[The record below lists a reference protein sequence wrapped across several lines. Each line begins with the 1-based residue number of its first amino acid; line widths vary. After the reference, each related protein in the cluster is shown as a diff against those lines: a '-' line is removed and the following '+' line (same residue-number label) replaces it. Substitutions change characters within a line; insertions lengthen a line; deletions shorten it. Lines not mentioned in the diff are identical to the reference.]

1 MKDLIETEVK
11 RVLSQDEFKSL
22 YIPLVNHFTEAFGVD
37 TSWTELYTVTGE
49 LVVPEVLQDS
59 DFQDSDF
66 GDKLSTITKV
76 GQKIFSSSPP
86 LRYTLKV
93 ARH

>member
-1 MKDLIETEVK
+1 VKDLIETEVK

-22 YIPLVNHFTEAFGVD
+22 YLPLVNRFTEAFGVD

-59 DFQDSDF
+59 DF

-76 GQKIFSSSPP
+76 GQKFFFFLPTPSI
-86 LRYTLKV
+86 YTQSG
-93 ARH
+93 

>member
-76 GQKIFSSSPP
+76 GQNFFFFLPTPSI
-86 LRYTLKV
+86 YTQSG
-93 ARH
+93 

>member
-1 MKDLIETEVK
+1 VKDLIETEVK

-49 LVVPEVLQDS
+49 LVVPEV
-59 DFQDSDF
+59 FQDSDF

-76 GQKIFSSSPP
+76 GQKNFFFLPTPSI
-86 LRYTLKV
+86 YTQSG
-93 ARH
+93 

>member
-1 MKDLIETEVK
+1 MIETEVK

-59 DFQDSDF
+59 DF

-76 GQKIFSSSPP
+76 GQKFFSSSPP

>member
-59 DFQDSDF
+59 DF

-76 GQKIFSSSPP
+76 GQKNFFFLPTPSI
-86 LRYTLKV
+86 YTQSG
-93 ARH
+93 

>member
-1 MKDLIETEVK
+1 MIETEVK

-22 YIPLVNHFTEAFGVD
+22 YLPLVNRFTEAFGVD

-59 DFQDSDF
+59 DF

-76 GQKIFSSSPP
+76 GQKIFFFLPTPSI
-86 LRYTLKV
+86 YTQSG
-93 ARH
+93 

>member
-59 DFQDSDF
+59 DF